1 MRNARD
7 LDEVSSGLAR
17 MVPKSH
23 KRVYQY
29 DVQNTSIPQSQKR
42 FHKREDYWNG
52 DLFSWNKL
60 FIVIVVSDYFIS
72 ITAIKE
78 HEESVLFAYES

>member
-1 MRNARD
+1 M
-7 LDEVSSGLAR
+7 E
-17 MVPKSH
+17 PKSH

-29 DVQNTSIPQSQKR
+29 DVQNTSIPQSLKR
-42 FHKREDYWNG
+42 FHKREDYWTC

-60 FIVIVVSDYFIS
+60 FDIVVSDYFIT
-72 ITAIKE
+72 ITSVKE

>member
-1 MRNARD
+1 MMFRTLRSLN
-7 LDEVSSGLAR
+7 
-17 MVPKSH
+17 H
-23 KRVYQY
+23 KNGSTRV
-29 DVQNTSIPQSQKR
+29 
-42 FHKREDYWNG
+42 DYCTG

-72 ITAIKE
+72 ITSIKE